1 MLYVI
6 KLNIIL
12 ALLCLLFQVV
22 MHRDT
27 FFGVRRAMLWGIYLT
42 AFLLP
47 LWNVQSWLQED
58 SAAMNVASDYATYVL
73 PSLEVTATRVAAMG
87 IQQKEPGCG
96 MWFVG
101 VLAIWA
107 IIYLIPVVWMTLKLL
122 WQFAYIIYLRCTCKP
137 IQPLNINHKLLTIYS
152 FPRPCSP
159 FSFGPWIFLHAEGMD
174 EQTLR
179 EVLIHE
185 QAHVRGWHTLD
196 ILFSQLVCILFWW
209 NPAAWVLRREVRLN
223 LEFIADKAV
232 ADSLSPI
239 PMGGALKAYQY
250 RLLGFSLQTNVATIA
265 NNFNVLP
272 LKRRIVMMNLKRTRR
287 TGMVKYAVFV
297 PIAAALLFLSNID
310 ALARSIK
317 AKVKPLAHIEQ
328 AITAPEAIASIME
341 EVKPAAEEHIVEQME
356 VIIEEISAAQD
367 SVVSEASNSTP
378 NLVRLN
384 DKALWVIDNKVS
396 TAEEAAKLKADDI
409 ESMTVLEGD
418 AATAVWGS
426 RGTDGVIVIKTK
438 NAPRDDDE
446 KSRIYEDPEF
456 KAEYPGGEPALYQF
470 LALNV
475 KYPPFAMENNVQG
488 RVIVS
493 FVIEKDGSISEIKAN
508 PEKKMTNQ
516 LSEIMVTAIK
526 PEATTEQKEYAE
538 KYAAGLEQLKAE
550 AIRVVSAMPQWKP
563 GRHKDEPVRVRY
575 MLPIMFRLQ

>member
-12 ALLCLLFQVV
+12 ALLCLLFQVL

-47 LWNVQSWLQED
+47 LWNVQYWLQED

-87 IQQKEPGCG
+87 IQQEEPGCG

-101 VLAIWA
+101 MLAIWA

-137 IQPLNINHKLLTIYS
+137 IQPLTINHKLLTIYS

-159 FSFGPWIFLHAEGMD
+159 FSFGPWIFIHPEGMD

-196 ILFSQLVCILFWW
+196 ILFSQVVCILFWW
-209 NPAAWVLRREVRLN
+209 NPAAWLMRREVRMN

-250 RLLGFSLQTNVATIA
+250 RLLGFSLQKNVATIA

-272 LKRRIVMMNLKRTRR
+272 LKRRIIMMNLRRTRR
-287 TGMVKYAVFV
+287 TGMVKYILFV
-297 PIAAALLFLSNID
+297 PVAAAMLLLSNID
-310 ALARSIK
+310 SLARTIADK
-317 AKVKPLAHIEQ
+317 APSPLAMTEDPSS
-328 AITAPEAIASIME
+328 AVPSAVFPPKPSAPKRTKADPGE
-341 EVKPAAEEHIVEQME
+341 
-356 VIIEEISAAQD
+356 
-367 SVVSEASNSTP
+367 TP
-378 NLVRLN
+378 NITKPDTCLTP
-384 DKALWVIDNKVS
+384 IDEETLFVVNGRQMSADEFKRQPNLRADNIEHA
-396 TAEEAAKLKADDI
+396 TILGAE
-409 ESMTVLEGD
+409 S
-418 AATAVWGS
+418 ATAVYGEKGS
-426 RGTDGVIVIKTK
+426 KGAFIIETK
-438 NAPRDDDE
+438 DSINDKVYE
-446 KSRIYEDPEF
+446 KCEQLPE
-456 KAEYPGGEPALYQF
+456 YSGGEAALYQF
-470 LALNV
+470 IAQNIR
-475 KYPPFAMENNVQG
+475 YPKAAMDWGVQG
-488 RVIVS
+488 RVLVHFIV
-493 FVIEKDGSISEIKAN
+493 EKDGTLSNISASKVVD
-508 PEKKMTNQ
+508 PESGKE
-516 LSEIMVTAIK
+516 LAEVMVTYKIQALT
-526 PEATTEQKEYAE
+526 PEQVE
-538 KYAAGLEQLKAE
+538 AAKHQEEGMKALKAE
-550 AIRVVSAMPQWKP
+550 AERVVKALPERWKP
-563 GRHKDEPVRVRY
+563 GRQHGQPVRVSFH
-575 MLPIMFRLQ
+575 LPISFRLR